1 MKLYKNLEPTD
12 ENIKETYAKDL
23 LGRREDVD
31 KFAAFLKG
39 ENCPVSVAVDG
50 EWGSG
55 KTFFV
60 KQVAYRL
67 DEDKVQI
74 DPEKCLTVYYDA
86 WENDN
91 DFDPILSIVDCIK
104 RAATAAAAV
113 KDRDTTKLKKIVAD
127 IFCAAKYFS
136 SDQTVQKIA
145 AFLDEMSARNTDTT
159 INNCQAVPTN
169 TQIKEKLQE
178 LYNEII
184 PENGVRLV
192 IFIDELDRCRPDF
205 AVRVLE
211 RIKHFISVDEDNRVR
226 MVFSI
231 NKKQLEHT
239 IKKHYGEGYDSRNYL
254 NRFFDLVIAIPEA
267 GILPYVTQYTVDLPF
282 GLETR
287 VVSAAIHYFGIQIRE
302 INAFVAE
309 LISIQRT
316 AKIEGMLSLPTPR
329 VFMENIFPIL
339 LAAKLTDNDKYEKLV
354 SGNGSGLIEDIWV
367 NELGCEH
374 NDHIY
379 GTMVYLSIFQNEGV
393 HPTDEILEERERILR
408 YLNKSFLYES

>member
-12 ENIKETYAKDL
+12 ENIKETYAKNL

-60 KQVAYRL
+60 KQVAYKL
-67 DEDKVQI
+67 DEDTAD

-91 DFDPILSIVDCIK
+91 DCDPILSIVDCIA
-104 RAATAAAAV
+104 RAAGVEEGSKLATVLSDAYHFV
-113 KDRDTTKLKKIVAD
+113 KALDSNPVVRGVTVAIDRV
-127 IFCAAKYFS
+127 
-136 SDQTVQKIA
+136 QTRYTEAIHNYDKDA
-145 AFLDEMSARNTDTT
+145 
-159 INNCQAVPTN
+159 PTN
-169 TQIKEKLQE
+169 EQVREKLQE
-178 LYNEII
+178 LYDEII
-184 PENGVRLV
+184 HEHGTRLV

-354 SGNGSGLIEDIWV
+354 SGDGSGLIEDIWV
-367 NELGCEH
+367 NELGCER

>member
-1 MKLYKNLEPTD
+1 MKLYKNLEPTE
-12 ENIKETYAKDL
+12 ENIKETYVKDL

-31 KFAAFLKG
+31 EFAAFLKG
-39 ENCPVSVAVDG
+39 ENCPLSVAVDG

-67 DEDKVQI
+67 DEDTTE

-91 DFDPILSIVDCIK
+91 DCDPILSIVDCIA
-104 RAATAAAAV
+104 RAAGVKEGSKLETVLSDANHIVKALSSNPVVRGMTAAIDRVQARYTEAIHNYD
-113 KDRDTTKLKKIVAD
+113 KDA
-127 IFCAAKYFS
+127 
-136 SDQTVQKIA
+136 
-145 AFLDEMSARNTDTT
+145 
-159 INNCQAVPTN
+159 PTN
-169 TQIKEKLQE
+169 EQVREKLQE
-178 LYNEII
+178 LYDEII
-184 PENGVRLV
+184 HEHGARLV

-239 IKKHYGEGYDSRNYL
+239 IKKHYGDGYDSRNYL
-254 NRFFDLVIAIPEA
+254 NRFFDMIIALPEA
-267 GILPYVTQYTVDLPF
+267 GILPYVTQYNVDLPF
-282 GLETR
+282 ELKTEII
-287 VVSAAIHYFGIQIRE
+287 SAAIHFFGIQIRE

-316 AKIEGMLSLPTPR
+316 AKIEGMLSFPTPHA
-329 VFMENIFPIL
+329 FMENIFPIL
-339 LAAKLTDNDKYEKLV
+339 LAAKLTDNDKYKKLV
-354 SGNGSGLIEDIWV
+354 NGNGSGLIDDIWV
-367 NELGCEH
+367 NELGRER
-374 NDHIY
+374 NDHTF
-379 GTMVYLSIFQNEGV
+379 GTKVYLSIFQNEG
-393 HPTDEILEERERILR
+393 TLLSDEILDERERILR
-408 YLNKSFLYES
+408 YLNKSFLYKS